1 MRTPVRRTLAA
12 LHLLCLP
19 FLYGQTIPHQERG
32 SGQYSV
38 VLRMPLTKGANG
50 VDGELVLLDDARLT
64 PKLLDLMWGTGGIDI
79 DDDPAL
85 AIFKNDLPH
94 NAVIQIMARDGSVV
108 DRLELERA
116 LVKLQTTKLY
126 GNSKITYLVMVD
138 YWLGLV
144 LILGLSRFRWKSVT
158 DTCVGLKQL
167 KQRLDIPSRLR
178 LMNSLKTVW
187 KFVDSA
193 DGKGKL
199 ILHAACRPDF
209 NSKAKDDSAFT
220 ITYTRY
226 YFDGTKWMYVDR
238 KVQGFSE
245 FEEGF
250 PRSQT
255 LSMISSFEIQA

>member
-1 MRTPVRRTLAA
+1 MAA

-138 YWLGLV
+138 YSAGFGSYSGPVTLPLEVGDGHLRWLEATQAKTGHTEQ
-144 LILGLSRFRWKSVT
+144 IE
-158 DTCVGLKQL
+158 
-167 KQRLDIPSRLR
+167 

-250 PRSQT
+250 PPRK
-255 LSMISSFEIQA
+255 LFP